1 MSYNNKHALYSSDNS
16 SDMSL
21 FNVNDC
27 FDMEWDLLSQEETDL
42 NLLNTNSTT
51 IRRPLQSV
59 NSNIMQNKENNHT
72 YSVTKLAKR
81 NERERNRVE
90 KVNQKFNQLRQILNN
105 SNIKHFMDVDEN
117 KENRRSTTATN
128 RLKHKAT
135 NLSKVKTLRAAI
147 DYIQYLKSLVE
158 YSDDS
163 LFDCN
168 IQQINF

>member
-21 FNVNDC
+21 FNVNDDDC
-27 FDMEWDLLSQEETDL
+27 FEMEWDLLSQEETDL

-72 YSVTKLAKR
+72 NSLTKLAKR

-105 SNIKHFMDVDEN
+105 S
-117 KENRRSTTATN
+117 
-128 RLKHKAT
+128 
-135 NLSKVKTLRAAI
+135 
-147 DYIQYLKSLVE
+147 
-158 YSDDS
+158 YSFYKYS
-163 LFDCN
+163 QVN
-168 IQQINF
+168 